1 MFGHSKLHRTFHSLS
16 WAPSAESLIACVPH
30 AFTKMS
36 TYHATMKIMR
46 AGKTMSHLAYITRTG
61 KYRSKTDLL
70 FTKSENIPEWAKNAA
85 DFWKESDDRI
95 KERYQKQA
103 GVDRPTSR
111 TGRTWDFALPN
122 ELSNEELIRFTDEY
136 MKKQFP
142 DLPYTYA
149 IHVHESAI
157 HQKKNPHVHVIF
169 SEYKMNDR
177 ARQLDRETFF
187 KQHGISKKGRE
198 YGGAEHTWEY
208 CGTGSKKLRE
218 LRRNL
223 ADEINRAYEEKGLPQ
238 RVTEKSIE
246 VQREEALNAG
256 NIRQA
261 DAFDR
266 PKPKRLSPKKFK
278 KYQEVISEK
287 VREGWRDADLSNI
300 RDKDVIDRICQEFEK
315 QVNEEALDRMA
326 REQIMEPTDQEK
338 LAAVQ
343 EQLRDIDIYKT
354 ALPSRKASCS
364 PAAEKMEEEL
374 KKHECNLLLS
384 HTDKH
389 IRPLQKEKYKAKI
402 NQDIQQKEI
411 ETLRSASDAEKI
423 REYAVRLYAEQEAD
437 DRFHAALSGGDE
449 ITPEQKEDLYTL
461 KEMANAAME
470 RAQKAGITKDFI
482 EENRKEIDQYT
493 ETLRTLNTIDRDEE
507 DFERSVPAEDE
518 LDRFELSDEEINEY
532 ELTDSELEAFVPE
545 DHELNGYD
553 PEEQELSGY
562 EPVGDISEGI
572 EPAGDKLEGYE
583 PIGEELDEFEPVG
596 EELDGFEPID
606 ERLDGFAP
614 EPGDYDAFEAAEEE
628 KPQNYW
634 QNLLDAA
641 VAEDINQYKMRIYTK
656 SPAAYNEENDLEDW
670 RSDLEKDAKRKHVS
684 PAVRRAVKKLLSRT
698 QTKHEQIMLR
708 AELGIIPG
716 STEDK
721 ELALIEA
728 KARKLEIQY
737 QNDFYRLTPHTEEYE
752 LKRLVEQA
760 GGKEL
765 ATLKEQL
772 RAEEAKKLLN
782 EKNNN
787 PTADNEK
794 QIARLQRSIAE
805 RETGLRTRERIAEAA
820 SLSRES
826 WKAWPEHRAALRKL
840 SDELRRT
847 TRHPLP
853 KSRKERIQKTLDK
866 LDKKISRQSV
876 LDYAVKEKFTQF
888 KNRVDT
894 TLPRSERAY
903 LLDLVREASA
913 GKLEAIDEEIKY
925 LRNAQKKL
933 RPADRLTRTELDNR
947 IDTASAERKELIERL
962 TTPERQAQAA
972 AMRIAAEE
980 NLTEKVESLRAEQA
994 RLVLRDLNR
1003 KHLSPAARRYA
1014 EEILKKTTKKLDTK
1028 QRQLD
1033 RELRKRQRDL
1043 LRTRTRIEPAKLKIA
1058 NPVLDIADDLT
1069 DIPQTG
1075 TGRANLNIRHDRD
1088 IEMER

>member
-1 MFGHSKLHRTFHSLS
+1 
-16 WAPSAESLIACVPH
+16 
-30 AFTKMS
+30 
-36 TYHATMKIMR
+36 
-46 AGKTMSHLAYITRTG
+46 MSHLAYITRTG

-70 FTKSENIPEWAKNAA
+70 FSKSANIPTWAKNPT
-85 DFWKESDDRI
+85 DFWNEIDKQTEI
-95 KERYQKQA
+95 KNADQQGERKNI
-103 GVDRPTSR
+103 SR

-177 ARQLDRETFF
+177 ARQLNKEEFF
-187 KQHGISKKGRE
+187 KRHILSKKGNER
-198 YGGAEHTWEY
+198 GGAERTRDY

-218 LRRNL
+218 LRKNL

-256 NIRQA
+256 NIREA

-266 PKPKRLSPKKFK
+266 PKPKRLAPKKFK
-278 KYQEVISEK
+278 KYQEVISQK
-287 VREGWRDADLSNI
+287 IREGWRNADLSDI
-300 RDKDVIDRICQEFEK
+300 RDKDVVDRICQEFEK
-315 QVNEEALDRMA
+315 QVNAEALDQMEK
-326 REQIMEPTDQEK
+326 EQIMEPTDLEK
-338 LAAVQ
+338 LAAIQ

-354 ALPSRKASCS
+354 ALPSREASCS
-364 PAAEKMEEEL
+364 PTAKKMEEEL

-470 RAQKAGITKDFI
+470 RAQKAGITEDFI

-518 LDRFELSDEEINEY
+518 LDRFELTDEEIDGY
-532 ELTDSELEAFVPE
+532 ELAEPELDSFEPVEEPE
-545 DHELNGYD
+545 
-553 PEEQELSGY
+553 GY
-562 EPVGDISEGI
+562 ETPKNELDGY
-572 EPAGDKLEGYE
+572 EPAGDELEGCE
-583 PIGEELDEFEPVG
+583 PVGEELAWFEPVG

-628 KPQNYW
+628 KPQNHW

-656 SPAAYNEENDLEDW
+656 SPAAYDEENDLEDW

>member
-1 MFGHSKLHRTFHSLS
+1 
-16 WAPSAESLIACVPH
+16 
-30 AFTKMS
+30 
-36 TYHATMKIMR
+36 
-46 AGKTMSHLAYITRTG
+46 MSHLAYITRTG

-70 FTKSENIPEWAKNAA
+70 FIKSENMPEWAKNAY
-85 DFWKESDDRI
+85 DFWEKADEVTMQKSKRQNGI
-95 KERYQKQA
+95 K
-103 GVDRPTSR
+103 RPTTH

-177 ARQLDRETFF
+177 ARQLNEKEFF
-187 KQHGISKKGRE
+187 KRHILSKKGNE
-198 YGGAEHTWEY
+198 MGGAERTWEY
-208 CGTGSKKLRE
+208 AKMGSKKLRE

-256 NIRQA
+256 NI
-261 DAFDR
+261 
-266 PKPKRLSPKKFK
+266 
-278 KYQEVISEK
+278 
-287 VREGWRDADLSNI
+287 REGWRDADLSNI

-437 DRFHAALSGGDE
+437 DRFHAALSGGDK

-470 RAQKAGITKDFI
+470 RAQKAGITEDFI

-518 LDRFELSDEEINEY
+518 LDRFELTDEEIDGY
-532 ELTDSELEAFVPE
+532 ELAEPELDSFEPVEEPE
-545 DHELNGYD
+545 
-553 PEEQELSGY
+553 GY
-562 EPVGDISEGI
+562 ETPKNELDGY
-572 EPAGDKLEGYE
+572 EPAGDELEGCE

-628 KPQNYW
+628 KPQNHW

-656 SPAAYNEENDLEDW
+656 SPAAYDEENDLEDW

-698 QTKHEQIMLR
+698 QTKHEQIILR

-962 TTPERQAQAA
+962 TTQERQAQAA
-972 AMRIAAEE
+972 AMRTAAEE

-1043 LRTRTRIEPAKLKIA
+1043 LRTKTRIEPAKLKIA
-1058 NPVLDIADDLT
+1058 NPVLDITDDLT